1 MLCVILIRVE
11 HRTPANKGSSILQA
25 VKYGIKNKFLNRG
38 HSQIQDHFF
47 LLIMEVDSVTFALI
61 LVEYSKI
68 EAGLK

>member
-11 HRTPANKGSSILQA
+11 HRTQANKGSSILQA

-47 LLIMEVDSVTFALI
+47 VNH
-61 LVEYSKI
+61 
-68 EAGLK
+68 GNW